1 MLLLTL
7 LFFQSNYVCGQKVT
21 NTFCADKKCQTWH
34 TPYDNMAA
42 GLVGYDPVLA
52 DPLDFKRDPGKYLM
66 M

>member
-7 LFFQSNYVCGQKVT
+7 LFMLNYVCGQKVT
-21 NTFCADKKCQTWH
+21 NTFCADEKCQTWH
-34 TPYDNMAA
+34 TPFDNMPA

-66 M
+66 V